1 MRWSTEKSIALGVI
15 LILLILIINVA
26 ISYKA
31 TNDLIGNERLVIR
44 AHIVLAELESTLS
57 TLRDAETGAR
67 GYIITG
73 NEDYLESYKDA
84 LRRIDARLDNLK
96 DLLDDNLAQKDNF
109 PLLETTIAARLQDL
123 NDTIALRKANG
134 FDAARDRV
142 DSDIGKREMDQLR
155 IVISLMKKEGNDLLE
170 KRAVE
175 SQRSRGK
182 MIFAFSFA
190 SLLAFVFVC
199 MTYYLIRAYIAKR
212 RKVAKEREKLIE
224 ELRHA
229 LSQVKEL
236 SGLLPICASCKNIKD
251 DEGYWSQI
259 ETYIRD
265 HSAAEFSHSICPT
278 CIEKLY
284 PEFAHIITQKQD
296 KKT

>member
-26 ISYKA
+26 TSYKA
-31 TNDLIGNERLVIR
+31 TNDLIENERLVIR

-57 TLRDAETGAR
+57 TMRDAETGAR
-67 GYIITG
+67 GYVITG

-84 LRRIDARLDNLK
+84 LRIIDARLDNLK
-96 DLLDDNLAQKDNF
+96 DLLDDNPAQRDDF
-109 PLLETTIAARLQDL
+109 PLLENTIAVRIQDL
-123 NDTIALRKANG
+123 NDTIALRETKG
-134 FDAARDRV
+134 FDEARNRV
-142 DSDIGKREMDQLR
+142 DSDIGKHEMDKIR
-155 IVISLMKKEGNDLLE
+155 VVISQMKKEGNDLLE
-170 KRAVE
+170 NRAVE
-175 SQRSRGK
+175 SQRSRSK

-190 SLLAFVFVC
+190 SLLAFVFLC
-199 MTYYLIRAYIAKR
+199 ITYHLIRAYITKR
-212 RKVAKEREKLIE
+212 RKVARERETLIE
-224 ELRHA
+224 ELQQA

-259 ETYIRD
+259 ETYIRE

-284 PEFAHIITQKQD
+284 PEFAHIITQKQGR
-296 KKT
+296 KT